1 MYLLIKMGIFH
12 CYVSLPEGNN
22 AIILVNFS
30 STEPTSFAKKMSSTE
45 SSTVQPLQGQESSDR
60 ESARSVILEAFGW
73 LGGRCFLVST
83 VLGAL
88 ILKAVDIF
96 VGVLCEW

>member
-1 MYLLIKMGIFH
+1 MYLLIKVSIFH

-45 SSTVQPLQGQESSDR
+45 SSDGAATARPRKLGQRKRKEYYFGSFRMAWGAVFSCFDRIGCSDF
-60 ESARSVILEAFGW
+60 E
-73 LGGRCFLVST
+73 
-83 VLGAL
+83 
-88 ILKAVDIF
+88 AVDIF